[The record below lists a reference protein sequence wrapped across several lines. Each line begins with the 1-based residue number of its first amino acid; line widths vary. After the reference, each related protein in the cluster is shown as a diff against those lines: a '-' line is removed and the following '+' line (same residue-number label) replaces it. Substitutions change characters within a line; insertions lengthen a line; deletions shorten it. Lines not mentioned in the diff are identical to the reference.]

1 MGAANEFPHRR
12 DFLKSAAGIT
22 AGGAT
27 LGLVSH
33 FATIARAS
41 EAMPQDPA
49 AGAKPQYGGALAPT
63 GPAATR
69 SDFSIIGPK
78 AGLTPQV
85 GTMASMLTWIQRA
98 VVSPVKNLTRADLDW
113 LFDANA
119 NSIGALLL
127 HLAAIETYY
136 QLHTFEGL
144 KWDGMPDN
152 VKQRWDAAANLGA
165 AGRSTIKGHDLDYYL
180 AALREAREK
189 TLEGFSKRDDEWLLR
204 VDQTWF
210 WGPTNNYCKWFH
222 VCEHESHHAG
232 QIDMLIKRLPSAKP
246 AQKP

>member
-1 MGAANEFPHRR
+1 MATVTEFPHRR
-12 DFLKSAAGIT
+12 DFLKSAAGMT
-22 AGGAT
+22 AGAVT
-27 LGLVSH
+27 LGLVSN
-33 FATIARAS
+33 FAAIAAATDARAQDS
-41 EAMPQDPA
+41 AASARPQH
-49 AGAKPQYGGALAPT
+49 GGALAPT

-69 SDFSIIGPK
+69 SDVSLIGPK

-98 VVSPVKNLTRADLDW
+98 VVTPVKNLTRADLDW

-136 QLHTFEGL
+136 QLNTFDGM
-144 KWDGMPDN
+144 KWDSMPDN
-152 VKQRWDAAANLGA
+152 VKQKWDAAVNLGA
-165 AGRSTIKGHDLDYYL
+165 AGRNTIKGHDLDYYL

-189 TLEGFSKRDDEWLLR
+189 TLEGFSKRDDSWLMA
-204 VDQTWF
+204 VDQTWP

-232 QIDMLIKRLPSAKP
+232 QIDMLIKRLPNAKP
-246 AQKP
+246 EQKP